1 MISAANALMNRGLAK
16 ILSIPNIL
24 PSSLLLWCNWIWE
37 WMKICSNWCLL
48 SVFCISTETIIRVVS
63 PIGISL
69 NIPLLLFTR
78 LYLTASVLF
87 PAKIMILQRENDQP
101 DKSLKAAAILCELHT
116 KMFFLIFVDFQW
128 RMEAEQ
134 ENTKYLKQ
142 NQNKLHAT
150 SVNLTKA
157 ASIIWNNGFI
167 FNKISDETQQ
177 IFHNFQKVFW
187 VKEIFK

>member
-1 MISAANALMNRGLAK
+1 MISPANALMNRGLAK

-24 PSSLLLWCNWIWE
+24 PSSLLFWCNWILRMNE
-37 WMKICSNWCLL
+37 DLLQLMSSECILYFNWNNHQSGLIYWYFPQH
-48 SVFCISTETIIRVVS
+48 SS
-63 PIGISL
+63 
-69 NIPLLLFTR
+69 LLLFTR

-101 DKSLKAAAILCELHT
+101 DKSLKAAAIVCELHT

-128 RMEAEQ
+128 IMEAEQ

-177 IFHNFQKVFW
+177 TFHNFQKVLW
-187 VKEIFK
+187 VK